1 MSTKL
6 RLNSTIAL
14 EKLSKETYVVE
25 ITGGHIDD
33 YREIFIS
40 RKKLGWFLYTE
51 ETADG
56 RRTLH
61 SLQVRVAIPGYLF
74 TFIHDDLEYGHDL

>member
-25 ITGGHIDD
+25 ITGEHIDD

-40 RKKLGWFLYTE
+40 RKKLGGFLYTE
-51 ETADG
+51 KTADSK
-56 RRTLH
+56 RTLD

-74 TFIHDDLEYGHDL
+74 TFIQEDLEFGHDL

>member
-6 RLNSTIAL
+6 RLNSTITL
-14 EKLSKETYVVE
+14 EKLSKGTYVVE
-25 ITGGHIDD
+25 ITGEHKDD

-40 RKKLGWFLYTE
+40 RKKLGGFLYTE

-56 RRTLH
+56 KRTLH
-61 SLQVRVAIPGYLF
+61 VLQVRIAIPGYLF
-74 TFIHDDLEYGHDL
+74 MFIQEDLEYGYGL